1 MSELRDAG
9 ILVKMAHQG
18 FINAGIDAS
27 TIYERCGITRRL
39 IEDPQV
45 RTPHDAQTIFW
56 QACEEITGDKYI
68 GLHLGLHIPVF
79 RGQVIE
85 YLFLSSPTFEEGLNR
100 ALNYQRLLSDAVTAK
115 VAREGDR
122 CLFSIGSTNE
132 NTHEIR
138 HLIDAILLGAI
149 RFFCHL
155 TQDNFKP
162 LSVAVTHGGLADDEG
177 RNSEYAK
184 VFGCPV
190 IFNSD
195 QNIIEFGIDILHFPS
210 QHAEPEL
217 MKAHEQVAIKQ
228 IARLEKQDI
237 ITDVSRIIGEL
248 LDSGEVSLENVS
260 NRLDITARSLRSR
273 LADAGTSFNH
283 ILANYRCNLSKQLLS
298 RTDESIDEI
307 VYLTG
312 FSEPSTFYRAFK
324 RWTSMTPIEYRK
336 SKKHQS
342 HALSTV

>member
-27 TIYERCGITRRL
+27 AIYERCGITRRH
-39 IEDPQV
+39 IEDPQI

-56 QACEEITGDKYI
+56 QACEEVTNDPCI
-68 GLHLGLHIPVF
+68 GLHLGQHIPVF

-85 YLFLSSPTFEEGLNR
+85 YLFLSSPNFEEGLNR
-100 ALNYQRLLSDAVTAK
+100 ALNYQRLLSDAVD
-115 VAREGDR
+115 ARVERDGDR
-122 CLFSIGSTNE
+122 CIFTINATSHSIKPL
-132 NTHEIR
+132 R
-138 HLIDAILLGAI
+138 HLIDCMLLGVM
-149 RFFCHL
+149 RFFSHL
-155 TQDNFKP
+155 TQDNFQP
-162 LSVAVTHGGLADDEG
+162 LSVSVSHSGAE
-177 RNSEYAK
+177 NSEEYSK

-190 IFNSD
+190 IFNSRE
-195 QNIIEFGIDILHFPS
+195 NAIEFSANILHFPS

-217 MKAHEQVAIKQ
+217 MKAHEQVALEQ

-237 ITDVSRIIGEL
+237 IVDVNRVIGEL
-248 LDSGEVSLENVS
+248 LDSGEVSLESVS
-260 NRLDITARSLRSR
+260 ERLDMTARSLRSR
-273 LADAGTSFNH
+273 LSDAGTSFNNL
-283 ILANYRCNLSKQLLS
+283 LANYRCNLAKQLLA

-324 RWTSMTPIEYRK
+324 RWTDMTPIEYRK
-336 SKKHQS
+336 SKKHCYKK
-342 HALSTV
+342 LSTV

>member
-27 TIYERCGITRRL
+27 AIYERCGITRRH

-56 QACEEITGDKYI
+56 QACEDVTGDKHI
-68 GLHLGLHIPVF
+68 GLHLGQNIPVF

-115 VAREGDR
+115 VEREGGS
-122 CLFSIGSTNE
+122 CIFSIGSTSE
-132 NTHEIR
+132 NRQDMR
-138 HLIDAILLGAI
+138 HLTDAILLGAI
-149 RFFCHL
+149 RFFSHL
-155 TQDNFKP
+155 TQDSFKP
-162 LSVAVTHGGLADDEG
+162 LSVTVTHAGAEG
-177 RNSEYAK
+177 DNNEYSE

-190 IFNSD
+190 IFNGE
-195 QNIIEFGIDILHFPS
+195 QNTIEFSINILHFPS

-217 MKAHEQVAIKQ
+217 MKAHEQVALEQ

-237 ITDVSRIIGEL
+237 IVDVNRIIGEL

-260 NRLDITARSLRSR
+260 ERLDMTARSLRSR

-283 ILANYRCNLSKQLLS
+283 LLANYRCNLAKQLLS
-298 RTDESIDEI
+298 RTEESIDEI

-324 RWTSMTPIEYRK
+324 RWTDMTPIEYRK
-336 SKKHQS
+336 SKKHTGRQ
-342 HALSTV
+342 LSTV

>member
-27 TIYERCGITRRL
+27 AIYERCGITRRH
-39 IEDPQV
+39 IEDPQI
-45 RTPHDAQTIFW
+45 RTPHDAQSIFW
-56 QACEEITGDKYI
+56 QACEKVTGDKYI
-68 GLHLGLHIPVF
+68 GLHLGQHIPVF

-100 ALNYQRLLSDAVTAK
+100 ALNYQRLISDAVTAK
-115 VAREGDR
+115 VEREGDR
-122 CLFSIGSTNE
+122 CLFSIGSTNK
-132 NTHEIR
+132 NTQSMR
-138 HLIDAILLGAI
+138 HLTDAILLGAI
-149 RFFCHL
+149 RFFCQL

-162 LSVAVTHGGLADDEG
+162 LSVTVTHGGLLGEADEQA
-177 RNSEYAK
+177 EYAK

-190 IFNSD
+190 IFNGN

-217 MKAHEQVAIKQ
+217 MKAHEQVALEQ

-237 ITDVSRIIGEL
+237 IVDVNRIIGEL

-260 NRLDITARSLRSR
+260 DRLDMTARSLRSR

-283 ILANYRCNLSKQLLS
+283 LLASYRCNLAKQLLS

-324 RWTSMTPIEYRK
+324 RWTDMTPIEYRK
-336 SKKHQS
+336 SKKHQVRS
-342 HALSTV
+342 PATV